1 MQQLIHEKGG
11 RMALLDAKIQSPEEL
26 FAHKLGAALT
36 MENTILEMLQKL
48 EEEAQDAQLERNLRQ
63 HHQETQR
70 HVQNLQRCFEALGEP
85 IDEKPCPAI
94 EGLEKEGKQM
104 ISQVSDDLVD
114 SVILSGVIE
123 TEHHEI
129 AVYDGLII
137 KAEAMGE
144 DDVVALLTENLE
156 QEDQTL
162 NKAIKAA
169 EQLAQKQATQSA

>member
-1 MQQLIHEKGG
+1 
-11 RMALLDAKIQSPEEL
+11 MALLNAKIESPQEL

-36 MENTILEMLQKL
+36 MEETILEMLEKL
-48 EEEAQDAQLERNLRQ
+48 EQEASDSELKRNLRQ
-63 HHQETQR
+63 HHSETQQQ
-70 HVQNLQRCFEALGEP
+70 VQNLRRCFEALGEP
-85 IDEKPCPAI
+85 AEGKPCPAI
-94 EGLEKEGKQM
+94 KGLEAEGEQM

-156 QEDQTL
+156 QEDAAL
-162 NKAIKAA
+162 NKAIRAA
-169 EQLAQKQATQSA
+169 EQLAQKETRQRI

>member
-1 MQQLIHEKGG
+1 
-11 RMALLDAKIQSPEEL
+11 MALLDAKIQSPEEL

-48 EEEAQDAQLERNLRQ
+48 EQLAQDAQLERNLRQ
-63 HHQETQR
+63 HHLETRR
-70 HVQNLQRCFEALGEP
+70 HVQNLKRCFEALGEP

-169 EQLAQKQATQSA
+169 EQLAQKQAKQSA